1 MGDYSDTQRK
11 VMRFVCRNA
20 LNKGSD
26 VQIAGNGRGP
36 WLSACRAL
44 VRKGMMKSWHS
55 GKYGLTPEGQPVAEQ
70 MLAEWRET
78 TAAARSELSA
88 KDGGATND

>member
-1 MGDYSDTQRK
+1 MTEYSDTQRK

-44 VRKGMMKSWHS
+44 VRKGLMHTRRS
-55 GKYGLTPEGQPVAEQ
+55 GKYGLTPEGQPIAEQ
-70 MLAEWRET
+70 FLAEWRET
-78 TAAARSELSA
+78 AKVLTA
-88 KDGGATND
+88 KPGAEG